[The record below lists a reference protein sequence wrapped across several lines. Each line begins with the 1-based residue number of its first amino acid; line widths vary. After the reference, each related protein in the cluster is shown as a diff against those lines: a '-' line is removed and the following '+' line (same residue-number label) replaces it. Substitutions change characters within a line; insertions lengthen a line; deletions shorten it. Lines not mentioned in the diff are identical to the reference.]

1 MARKSI
7 DAVDKLNS
15 RDGMWK
21 IIRQLGEFTLTD
33 IYDRTVL
40 NRTSIGNY
48 VRGLAKA
55 GYVEE
60 IPGENAAVRPGGSP
74 AKRWRLIKDVGLDAP
89 RVRKDGAPVV
99 QGQGNINMWQTMKIL
114 KVFSAMELAVN
125 SRTETCFVKEST
137 AASYCKHLHKAGYL
151 KKEGKRYRFIKSK
164 NTGKNPPMI
173 QRTKQVWDPNLEK
186 VMWSSKGEDH
196 DE

>member
-1 MARKSI
+1 MARRPI
-7 DAVDKLNS
+7 DAVDALNS
-15 RDGMWK
+15 RQGMWN
-21 IIRQLGEFTLTD
+21 IIRKLGEFTLTD

-60 IPGENAAVRPGGSP
+60 VSGEMKTSRTGGSP
-74 AKRWRLIKDVGLDAP
+74 TKRWKLIKDVGLDAP

-99 QGQGNINMWQTMKIL
+99 QGQGNINMWQAMKIL
-114 KVFSAMELAVN
+114 KVFSALELAVN
-125 SRTETCFVKEST
+125 SRTESCFVKEST
-137 AASYCKHLHKAGYL
+137 AASYCKYLCNAGYL
-151 KKEGKRYRFIKSK
+151 KKEGSRYRFIK
-164 NTGKNPPMI
+164 NTGANPPMI
-173 QRTKQVWDPNLEK
+173 QRTKVVWDANMNK

-196 DE
+196 E